1 MNVFGFVLSE
11 PTLWFA
17 FAVCLLCID
26 LFIGTSMLLFMTL
39 SAFIMMS
46 VSMVFD
52 DLNFA
57 TSAVVFSALCFITYF
72 IVKAVVKSKRQD
84 DINYANEDMMS
95 FRFKLDQDVS
105 AGVKT
110 RIAINHIHYTVLAR
124 SNYNRTCQVMVY
136 DVVDGVL
143 LITSNIPSHEFA
155 VKKPS
160 GEILKTLNS
169 TLATTFAITHA
180 TTHLHLKTIHH
191 QPFLIQLHQAIAVV
205 PVL

>member
-1 MNVFGFVLSE
+1 
-11 PTLWFA
+11 
-17 FAVCLLCID
+17 
-26 LFIGTSMLLFMTL
+26 
-39 SAFIMMS
+39 
-46 VSMVFD
+46 MVFD

-155 VKKPS
+155 GEETIWGDIENPKLNTSDNVCDNARYNTSSSKNNPPPAVSDPTPS
-160 GEILKTLNS
+160 SNS
-169 TLATTFAITHA
+169 SSASSIGDGNSCSGDSGC
-180 TTHLHLKTIHH
+180 
-191 QPFLIQLHQAIAVV
+191 
-205 PVL
+205 